1 MSVNTIAS
9 YKKAFIDFIVYMK
22 EKKKIDVEKLELSH
36 FTRDNVVSFLNW
48 MIDERGN
55 TPATRNQRLGAMCS
69 FCKYL
74 QYIAIDRLDQWQAV
88 RSIPKM
94 KHEKKTIEYLSL
106 EGIKLILAQ
115 PDASTRQGRRH
126 QAILSLM
133 YETGGRVQEIAD
145 LVLGSLKIEAKPY
158 SIKIIGKGRKA
169 RIVPL
174 SEQQATLLKAYI
186 FENHH
191 SNTSNETP
199 LFKNNRGDKL
209 TREGISFIL
218 KSYAKM
224 ARAIDANLIP
234 ERVSPHSFRH
244 SRAMHLLQEGVNIVY
259 LRDILG
265 HVSIQTTEIYARAD
279 SKAKREA
286 LEKAYRGTTPAPE
299 RAWDKNRDLLSWLQS
314 LGK

>member
-22 EKKKIDVEKLELSH
+22 EQKKLDVEKLGLSH
-36 FTRDNVVSFLNW
+36 LTKENVLGFLNW
-48 MIDERGN
+48 MIENRGN
-55 TPATRNQRLGAMCS
+55 TPATRNQRLGAICS

-74 QYIAIDRLDQWQAV
+74 QYKAIDRLEQWQAI

-94 KHEKKTIEYLSL
+94 KHEKKAIEYLSL
-106 EGIKLILAQ
+106 DGIKLLLAQ
-115 PDASTRQGRRH
+115 PDTSTQQGRRH
-126 QAILSLM
+126 QTIMSLM
-133 YETGGRVQEIAD
+133 YETGGRVQEMAD
-145 LVLGSLKIEAKPY
+145 LVLESLKIEAKPY

-174 SEQQATLLKAYI
+174 SEQQASLLKAYVS
-186 FENHH
+186 ESHPA
-191 SNTSNETP
+191 NTPNETP
-199 LFKNNRGDKL
+199 LFKNNRGEKL

-218 KSYAKM
+218 KSYVKM

-234 ERVSPHSFRH
+234 ERVSPHSIRH

-279 SKAKREA
+279 SRAKRDA

-299 RAWDKNRDLLSWLQS
+299 RAWDNNRDLLSWLQS